1 MDAHGSEEQTN
12 LNFNKYLS
20 TENLPV
26 RNTRVINCGVSN
38 RLDGGKKEN

>member
-26 RNTRVINCGVSN
+26 RNTRVINCGASN